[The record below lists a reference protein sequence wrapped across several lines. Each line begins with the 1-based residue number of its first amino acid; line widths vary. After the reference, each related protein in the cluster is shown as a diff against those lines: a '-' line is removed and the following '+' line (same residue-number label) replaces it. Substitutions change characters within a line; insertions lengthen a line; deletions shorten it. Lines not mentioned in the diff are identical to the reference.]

1 MFEGDMRTVEQQ
13 SLHNKNKLLF
23 WLLLIITAVS
33 TIANISSGLP
43 TSVIF
48 TVLFGGLGILAIAG
62 FLVFT
67 DKATHVVPYIYVIG
81 LSALLGF
88 IVLEASVSTHNFG
101 LIFFILVTSAI
112 YMSLP
117 LLIIGF
123 TSSMAIYHSLVIMHG
138 DLLDLRYETALSFI
152 LFTAIILFGLQRITK
167 QTDDQLEQLR
177 HENELRFQN
186 EAKQKEHIEKQT
198 TIIKNSMEEI
208 ESQSDTNSQ
217 ALTEMNRAIQEIA
230 SSTETQADDLTSIND
245 SIHQTASNMDNMMNH
260 LNDIQENTNE
270 TSRQAQTG
278 KEESDQMI
286 DQIKTFESSMDQMR
300 ATFKDL
306 TEKVESSASFI
317 QSIKEINE
325 QTGLLA
331 LNASIEAARAGE
343 HGKGF
348 AVVADEIRKLADHTD
363 KTASNISDNLHEM
376 KQTNEE
382 TDEQMNQLL
391 SVLQDNIKTIHQS
404 SERFNQFEDDT
415 NDLQN
420 KLNQFSHTAE
430 QVNESTLRINDTM
443 EQIASKVQQTTASV
457 EEITA
462 TVQEQTNQNTQLH
475 EEIEKTTEALQQLT
489 KESST

>member
-1 MFEGDMRTVEQQ
+1 MFEEDSRSIEQQ
-13 SLHNKNKLLF
+13 SLHNKNKLLL

-33 TIANISSGLP
+33 TIANVSSGLP
-43 TSVIF
+43 TSVILI
-48 TVLFGGLGILAIAG
+48 VLFGGIGILVVAG
-62 FLVFT
+62 FLIFT
-67 DKATHVVPYIYVIG
+67 NKATQVIPYIYVVG
-81 LSALLGF
+81 LSGLLGF
-88 IVLEASVSTHNFG
+88 VILEASVSTHNFG

-117 LLIIGF
+117 LLVLGF
-123 TSSMAIYHSLVIMHG
+123 TSSMVIYHSLVFMHG

-167 QTDDQLEQLR
+167 QTDNQLEQLR
-177 HENELRFQN
+177 QENELRF
-186 EAKQKEHIEKQT
+186 ESETKQKDHIKEQT
-198 TIIKNSMEEI
+198 AVIKTSMEEI
-208 ESQSDTNSQ
+208 ESQSNTNSQ

-230 SSTETQADDLTSIND
+230 SSTETQADDLTSVND
-245 SIHQTASNMDNMMNH
+245 SIHHTATNVDDMMNQ
-260 LNDIQENTNE
+260 LSDIQEDTNE
-270 TSRQAQTG
+270 TSQQAQTG

-286 DQIKTFESSMDQMR
+286 NQIKTFETSMDQMR
-300 ATFKDL
+300 TTFKEL
-306 TEKVESSASFI
+306 TEKVESSSTFI

-348 AVVADEIRKLADHTD
+348 AVVADEIRKLADKTD
-363 KTASNISDNLHEM
+363 HTASNISDNLNEM

-420 KLNQFSHTAE
+420 KLNHFSQIAE
-430 QVNESTLRINDTM
+430 QVNESTSHINDTM

-462 TVQEQTNQNTQLH
+462 TVQEQTNQNSQLH
-475 EEIEKTTEALQQLT
+475 EEIEKTTGALQQLT